1 MLRPCSEQHREGCIK
16 PRLPLGCR
24 PPAYMGGRLVA
35 GLGVE
40 CPLSAPSLGNAAAPS
55 HFPLG
60 PLLAFQ
66 AAAFSIVNL
75 ETENKPVGRGGSR
88 EVTGAAARLKL
99 AAVKPRPHKPRP
111 PMVPPLP
118 LCPAQAEIWGPL
130 ALTLERVWQK
140 ALLGQRLSRGG
151 IQGHIPLQR
160 SSAQCQ
166 PPVSPGEPEPCSGF
180 VPGDPYPQAAA
191 SGIIGPV

>member
-1 MLRPCSEQHREGCIK
+1 MLRPCSELHREGCIK

-35 GLGVE
+35 GRGVE

-75 ETENKPVGRGGSR
+75 ETENKPVGRGGSG
-88 EVTGAAARLKL
+88 EVTGAAARLEL
-99 AAVKPRPHKPRP
+99 AAAMPRPHKPRP
-111 PMVPPLP
+111 SMIPPLP
-118 LCPAQAEIWGPL
+118 LCPAQAEIWGLL
-130 ALTLERVWQK
+130 ALTLERVK
-140 ALLGQRLSRGG
+140 CPMAESPPGPKTEPGRG
-151 IQGHIPLQR
+151 PR
-160 SSAQCQ
+160 TYSS
-166 PPVSPGEPEPCSGF
+166 PEELRPVSASC
-180 VPGDPYPQAAA
+180 VPR
-191 SGIIGPV
+191 